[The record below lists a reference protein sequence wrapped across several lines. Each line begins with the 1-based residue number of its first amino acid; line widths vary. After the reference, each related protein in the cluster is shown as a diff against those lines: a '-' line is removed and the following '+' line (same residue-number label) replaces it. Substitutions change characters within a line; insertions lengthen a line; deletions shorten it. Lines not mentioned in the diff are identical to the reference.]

1 MKKFIDWIKGPK
13 SDFVLLIIVL
23 ILANLVGA
31 NAFFR
36 LDLTSPKSYS
46 LSQSSKEIVKNLE
59 EPLSVKVFFSEN
71 LPSPYNTVEQYLKDI
86 LVEYKGSANKNFSYE
101 FFDMSK
107 PENEELASSY
117 RIRQKQIQEVKDNEV
132 GFKNVY
138 MGVVLVYADAI
149 EILDDVTSPD
159 GLEYRLSTTM
169 SKMINTTSA
178 LSGLKD
184 NVNVTLYLSNDL
196 ANFGISGFTKL
207 ERSVSAAVSEVNKK
221 NMNKVSFK
229 VVNPSMDEVSELC
242 NKYGVDEISWN
253 DEKATEPEKKN
264 GKGMIAAVMEYND
277 NFKLLPVKL
286 SRSFF
291 GSYGIA
297 GLDNLETSITEN
309 LQTLV
314 SRSDKIGFLTGFGT
328 KDLNDAQNGVERL
341 QMLTKDKYQF
351 VTLDLTTEEI
361 PSTISN
367 IVIVSPKE
375 KISEEV
381 FYKLD
386 QFLMQGGNITVFADM
401 YQELPAQNQYQL
413 PEYQLLETGLPEFLA
428 KYGIELGNDFVMDMN
443 CYKNFQQGYGEIPMY
458 YVPITERSTI
468 NQKNP
473 ITKNL
478 SYILMFQNSSIN
490 LNLTD
495 DVKGTVLVKS
505 SNQSWLMKDNII
517 MHPLYITP
525 VAENERSS
533 YNLAV
538 LAEGKFTSQFE
549 KNPSEKNNDSVKKDS
564 LAGGTDNHLA
574 KGVQNGKIFVAGSSV
589 IISPMLIDDSGREP
603 ISIFVRNVLDYMNG
617 NEDLCSMRTKG
628 LALNTLKKS
637 SVGSVKV
644 AKIINQYGVPLLV
657 IIVGF
662 IVWRMRVNHRRKIR
676 IQYAS
681 TDERETMS
689 MEKENKKEKKND
701 K

>member
-1 MKKFIDWIKGPK
+1 MKKFINWITGPK
-13 SDFVLLIIVL
+13 SDFVLLIILLVL
-23 ILANLVGA
+23 INLVGA
-31 NAFFR
+31 NSFFR

-46 LSQSSKEIVKNLE
+46 LSQSSKEVVKNLE
-59 EPLSVKVFFSEN
+59 EPLSVKVFFSNN
-71 LPSPYNTVEQYLKDI
+71 LPSPYNTVEQYLEDI

-101 FFDMSK
+101 FFDMDK

-138 MGVVLVYADAI
+138 MGVVLVYADSI
-149 EILDDVTSPD
+149 EVLDDIISPD
-159 GLEYRLSTTM
+159 GLEYRLTTTM

-178 LSGLKD
+178 LAGLKD
-184 NVNVTLYLSNDL
+184 NVNVTLYSSSDLS
-196 ANFGISGFTKL
+196 AFGIKNFNQL
-207 ERSVSAAVSEVNKK
+207 ENIVSNAVAQVNKK

-229 VVNPSMDEVSELC
+229 VVNPNQDEVSELC
-242 NKYGVDEISWN
+242 AKYGVDEISWT
-253 DEKATEPEKKN
+253 DDKATDESKKN

-297 GLDNLETSITEN
+297 GLENLETVITEN

-314 SRSDKIGFLTGFGT
+314 SRSDKIGYLTGFGT
-328 KDLNDAQNGVERL
+328 KDLNDAQNGSQRL
-341 QMLTKDKYQF
+341 QMLANDKYQF
-351 VTLDLTTEEI
+351 VELDLEKDDI

-367 IVIVSPKE
+367 IVIVAPTE
-375 KISEEV
+375 KISEKV

-386 QFLMQGGNITVFADM
+386 QFLMQGGNLTVFADM
-401 YQELPAQNQYQL
+401 YQEIPTQNQYQL
-413 PEYQLLETGLPEFLA
+413 PEYKLLETGLPEFLA
-428 KYGIELGNDFVMDMN
+428 KYGIELGKDYVMDMN

-490 LNLTD
+490 LNLSD
-495 DVKGTVLVKS
+495 DVKGTVLIKS
-505 SNQSWLMKDNII
+505 SDQSWLMKDNII

-538 LAEGKFTSQFE
+538 LAEGKFASQFD
-549 KNPSEKNNDSVKKDS
+549 KNILEQNKNDFAKDS
-564 LAGGTDNHLA
+564 LAGGTNNHLA
-574 KGVQNGKIFVAGSSV
+574 KAVQNGKIFVAGSSV
-589 IISPMLIDDSGREP
+589 IVSPMLIDDSGREP

-617 NEDLCSMRTKG
+617 NEDLCTMRTKG

-637 SVGSVKV
+637 STASIKV

-657 IIVGF
+657 IIIGF
-662 IVWRMRVNHRRKIR
+662 IVWRMRVEHRKKIR

-689 MEKENKKEKKND
+689 MENKKEKKND

>member
-1 MKKFIDWIKGPK
+1 MKKFINWITGPK
-13 SDFVLLIIVL
+13 SDFVLLIILLVL
-23 ILANLVGA
+23 INLVGA
-31 NAFFR
+31 NSFFR

-46 LSQSSKEIVKNLE
+46 LSQSSKEVVKNLE
-59 EPLSVKVFFSEN
+59 EPLSVKVFFSNN
-71 LPSPYNTVEQYLKDI
+71 LPSPYNTVEQYLEDI

-101 FFDMSK
+101 LFDMDK

-138 MGVVLVYADAI
+138 MGVVLVYADSI
-149 EILDDVTSPD
+149 EVLDDIISPD
-159 GLEYRLSTTM
+159 GLEYRLTTTM

-178 LSGLKD
+178 LAGLKD
-184 NVNVTLYLSNDL
+184 NVNITLYSSSDLS
-196 ANFGISGFTKL
+196 AFGIKNFNQL
-207 ERSVSAAVSEVNKK
+207 ENIVSNAVAQVNKK

-229 VVNPSMDEVSELC
+229 VVNPNQDEVSELC
-242 NKYGVDEISWN
+242 AKYGVDEISWT
-253 DEKATEPEKKN
+253 DDKATDESKKN

-297 GLDNLETSITEN
+297 GLDNLETVITEN

-314 SRSDKIGFLTGFGT
+314 SRSDKIGYLTGFGT
-328 KDLNDAQNGVERL
+328 KSLNDAQNGSQRL
-341 QMLTKDKYQF
+341 QMLANDKYQF
-351 VTLDLTTEEI
+351 VELDLEKDEI

-367 IVIVSPKE
+367 IVIVAPTE
-375 KISEEV
+375 KISEKV

-386 QFLMQGGNITVFADM
+386 QFLMQGGNLTVFADM
-401 YQELPAQNQYQL
+401 YQEIPTQNQYQL
-413 PEYQLLETGLPEFLA
+413 PEYKLLETGLPEFLA
-428 KYGIELGNDFVMDMN
+428 KYGIELGKDYVMDMN

-490 LNLTD
+490 LNLSD

-505 SNQSWLMKDNII
+505 SDQSWLMKDNII

-538 LAEGKFTSQFE
+538 LAEGKFASQFD
-549 KNPSEKNNDSVKKDS
+549 KNILEQNKNDVAKDS

-574 KGVQNGKIFVAGSSV
+574 KAVQNGKIFVAGSSV
-589 IISPMLIDDSGREP
+589 IVSPMLIDDSGREP

-617 NEDLCSMRTKG
+617 NEDLCTMRTKG

-637 SVGSVKV
+637 STASIKV

-657 IIVGF
+657 IIIGF
-662 IVWRMRVNHRRKIR
+662 IVWRMRVEHRKKIR

-689 MEKENKKEKKND
+689 MENKKEKKND